1 MSLRFSLMGPV
12 RAWRD
17 EEEIELG
24 PRQQRAVLAALLL
37 NNGIRLSN
45 DQLIDM
51 VWDDPTP
58 SAVMALRTYVYKI
71 RKMLPELNLKSRD
84 GGYTVRAEIVDDCR
98 GEPLEGLRSAYF
110 DAQRVRLGD
119 RRLKAREDWLEREL
133 DVLELEKHVAAFPLR
148 ERPRALL
155 MRALYLEGRQGEAL
169 DHFHRARALLDEE
182 LGLEPG
188 PELREVHARILQG
201 DLTPPRR
208 PEQLLPDLI
217 DFTGRVEEIAQAL
230 RTLPGTVGI
239 TGMRGSGK
247 TALAT
252 RIGHLVKGRFPD
264 GQIFVRGGDVTDV
277 AGELLRA
284 VGVENPVGDKAALWR
299 EKARGRRFLV
309 VVDDVR
315 DAAAVRDLATPGS
328 AMILTSVR
336 RLNELPGVT
345 WLKTAGLAE
354 SEARDF
360 LRKVLGP
367 VRADAEPAQAEA
379 LLERLSRLPGP
390 IRVIGGQL
398 SSRPHWTIGM
408 ALLQMERDSRLT
420 DVVPPDCAAM
430 LAPLIEAAKQLS
442 EPEQHMLSCFARQD
456 AEVIDS
462 HEAAEMSGA
471 DPGEIELV
479 LESLAAVHLVE
490 PLVLGR
496 YRLPRFVRFCF
507 RLHAAAFSRSDQV
520 LPDRAVPDEVV
531 PDQVVPDQVVPDQAV
546 YAEIML

>member
-12 RAWRD
+12 RAWHD
-17 EEEIELG
+17 EGEIELG

-45 DQLIDM
+45 DQLISM

-58 SAVMALRTYVYKI
+58 SAVMALRTYVYKL
-71 RKMLPELNLKSRD
+71 RKILPELNLKSRD

-119 RRLKAREDWLEREL
+119 YRLKSREDCLEREP
-133 DVLELEKHVAAFPLR
+133 DVLELQKHVAAFPLR

-155 MRALYLEGRQGEAL
+155 MRALYQEGRQGEAL
-169 DHFHRARALLDEE
+169 DHFHQARALLNEE

-188 PELREVHARILQG
+188 PELREVHARILKG

-217 DFTGRVEEIAQAL
+217 DFTGRAEEIAQAL

-252 RIGHLVKGRFPD
+252 RIGHLVRGRFPD
-264 GQIFVRGGDVTDV
+264 GQIFVRSGDVAD
-277 AGELLRA
+277 ELLRA
-284 VGVENPVGDKAALWR
+284 IGVENPVGDKATLWR
-299 EKARGRRFLV
+299 EKARGKRFLV
-309 VVDDVR
+309 VVDDVQ

-345 WLKTAGLAE
+345 WLKTEGLTE
-354 SEARDF
+354 REARDF
-360 LRKVLGP
+360 FRKVLGP
-367 VRADAEPAQAEA
+367 VRADAEPGQAEV

-390 IRVIGGQL
+390 IRVMGGKL

-408 ALLQMERDSRLT
+408 VLLQMERESKLDGVIPS
-420 DVVPPDCAAM
+420 DCAAM
-430 LAPLIEAAKQLS
+430 FAPLIAAEEQLS
-442 EPEQHMLSCFARQD
+442 DPERHMLLCFARQD
-456 AEVIDS
+456 VEVIDS
-462 HEAAEMSGA
+462 HHAADMSGA
-471 DPGEIELV
+471 DRGEIEMV
-479 LESLAAVHLVE
+479 LESLTGVHLIE

-496 YRLPRFVRFCF
+496 YRLPHFVRLYF
-507 RLHAAAFSRSDQV
+507 RLRTLV
-520 LPDRAVPDEVV
+520 LTT
-531 PDQVVPDQVVPDQAV
+531 
-546 YAEIML
+546 

>member
-1 MSLRFSLMGPV
+1 MGPV

-45 DQLIDM
+45 DQLIGM

-71 RKMLPELNLKSRD
+71 RKTLPELNLKSQD

-110 DAQRVRLGD
+110 DAQRLRLGD
-119 RRLKAREDWLEREL
+119 YRLKAREDCLEREL
-133 DVLELEKHVAAFPLR
+133 DVLELQKHVAAFPLR

-169 DHFHRARALLDEE
+169 DHFHQVRALLVEE

-188 PELREVHARILQG
+188 PELHKVHAQILNG
-201 DLTPPRR
+201 DLTLPRR
-208 PEQLLPDLI
+208 PEQLVPDLI
-217 DFTGRVEEIAQAL
+217 DFTGRAEEIAQAL

-264 GQIFVRGGDVTDV
+264 GQIFVRGRDV
-277 AGELLRA
+277 ANELLRA

-299 EKARGRRFLV
+299 EKARGKRFLV
-309 VVDDVR
+309 VVDDVQ
-315 DAAAVRDLATPGS
+315 DAATVRDLATPGS

-336 RLNELPGVT
+336 RLHELPGVT
-345 WLKTAGLAE
+345 WLKIAGLTE
-354 SEARDF
+354 PEAREF
-360 LRKVLGP
+360 LRKALGP
-367 VRADAEPAQAEA
+367 VRADAEPEQAEV
-379 LLERLSRLPGP
+379 LLERLSRLPHP
-390 IRVIGGQL
+390 IRVIGGKL
-398 SSRPHWTIGM
+398 SSRPHWTIEM
-408 ALLQMERDSRLT
+408 VLLQMERDSRLT
-420 DVVPPDCAAM
+420 DVIPSDCAAM
-430 LAPLIEAAKQLS
+430 MAPLIAAEKQLS
-442 EPEQHMLSCFARQD
+442 DPERRMLMCFARQD

-462 HEAAEMSGA
+462 HQAAEMSGVDA
-471 DPGEIELV
+471 GEIELV
-479 LESLAAVHLVE
+479 LESLAGVHLIE

-496 YRLPRFVRFCF
+496 YRLPRFVRLCF
-507 RLHAAAFSRSDQV
+507 GLRAAASSR
-520 LPDRAVPDEVV
+520 
-531 PDQVVPDQVVPDQAV
+531 PDQAV

>member
-45 DQLIDM
+45 DQLVSM
-51 VWDDPTP
+51 VWDHPTP

-71 RKMLPELNLKSRD
+71 RKTLPELNLKSRD

-119 RRLKAREDWLEREL
+119 YRLKAREDCLEREL
-133 DVLELEKHVAAFPLR
+133 DVLELQKHVAAFPLR

-155 MRALYLEGRQGEAL
+155 MRALYLEGRQDEAL
-169 DHFHRARALLDEE
+169 DHFHRARALLNEE

-188 PELREVHARILQG
+188 PELRKVHALILKG

-230 RTLPGTVGI
+230 RTLPGAVGI

-252 RIGHLVKGRFPD
+252 RIGHLVRGRFPD
-264 GQIFVRGGDVTDV
+264 GQIFVRGGDV

-299 EKARGRRFLV
+299 ETARGRRFLV
-309 VVDDVR
+309 VVDDVQ

-328 AMILTSVR
+328 AMILTSVH

-345 WLKTAGLAE
+345 GLAE
-354 SEARDF
+354 REARDF
-360 LRKVLGP
+360 FRKVLGP
-367 VRADAEPAQAEA
+367 VRADAEPGQAEV

-390 IRVIGGQL
+390 IRVMGGKL
-398 SSRPHWTIGM
+398 SSRPHWTTGM
-408 ALLQMERDSRLT
+408 VLLQMERESKLDGVIPS
-420 DVVPPDCAAM
+420 DCAAM
-430 LAPLIEAAKQLS
+430 FAPLIAAEEQLS
-442 EPEQHMLSCFARQD
+442 DPERHMLMCFARQD

-462 HEAAEMSGA
+462 HHAAEMSGA

-479 LESLAAVHLVE
+479 LESLTGVHLIE

-496 YRLPRFVRFCF
+496 YRLPHFVRLYFG
-507 RLHAAAFSRSDQV
+507 RRTAA
-520 LPDRAVPDEVV
+520 LTT
-531 PDQVVPDQVVPDQAV
+531 
-546 YAEIML
+546 

>member
-17 EEEIELG
+17 EEEVELG

-45 DQLIDM
+45 DQLINM
-51 VWDDPTP
+51 VWDNPTP

-71 RKMLPELNLKSRD
+71 RKTLPELNLKSRD
-84 GGYTVRAEIVDDCR
+84 GGYTVRAEIVEDCR

-119 RRLKAREDWLEREL
+119 HRLKAREDCLEREL
-133 DVLELEKHVAAFPLR
+133 DVLELQKHVAAFPLR

-169 DHFHRARALLDEE
+169 DHFHRARALLNEE

-188 PELREVHARILQG
+188 PELREVHARILNG
-201 DLTPPRR
+201 ELTPPRR
-208 PEQLLPDLI
+208 PEQMLPDLT
-217 DFTGRVEEIAQAL
+217 DFTGRAEEIAQAL
-230 RTLPGTVGI
+230 RTLPDTVGI

-264 GQIFVRGGDVTDV
+264 GQIFVRGGDV

-284 VGVENPVGDKAALWR
+284 VGVENPTGDRAALWR
-299 EKARGRRFLV
+299 EKARGKRFLV
-309 VVDDVR
+309 VADDVQ

-345 WLKTAGLAE
+345 WLEIAGLTGR
-354 SEARDF
+354 EAREF
-360 LRKVLGP
+360 FRKVLGP
-367 VRADAEPAQAEA
+367 VRADAESEQAEV
-379 LLERLSRLPGP
+379 LLERLSRLPHP
-390 IRVIGGQL
+390 IRVIGGRL
-398 SSRPHWTIGM
+398 SSRPHWTIEM
-408 ALLQMERDSRLT
+408 MLLQMERSSRLT
-420 DVVPPDCAAM
+420 NVVPPDCVAM
-430 LAPLIEAAKQLS
+430 LAPLIEAEKQLS
-442 EPEQHMLSCFARQD
+442 DPERHMLSCFARQD

-479 LESLAAVHLVE
+479 LESLADVHLIE

-496 YRLPRFVRFCF
+496 YRLPQFVRLCF
-507 RLHAAAFSRSDQV
+507 RLHAAAFSPSDHG
-520 LPDRAVPDEVV
+520 VPDHGV
-531 PDQVVPDQVVPDQAV
+531 PDHVVPDQAV
-546 YAEIML
+546 YAEVML